1 MTNLRIFAAAA
12 LLSTAVV
19 VSPSMAQEGGM
30 KGGGQAGAAMS
41 AGHPAPSGGAAA
53 NIGVGGRMGGA
64 ANVGG
69 GARLSG
75 GAAPMAGGRTALGGN
90 AMAPNAGGNFRT
102 TQSVQSGGPVAQQR
116 LASGSWNGQRQNW
129 NNQGSWNN
137 YNGDWNRGDGD
148 WNRHRGFRGGPSVSF
163 GFGVSPD
170 YYGYD
175 SYAYNDYP
183 AYDDSYAYYG
193 NDDGYVSANAGADPA
208 YCAQRYRSY
217 DPASGT
223 FLGYDGQRHP
233 CP

>member
-1 MTNLRIFAAAA
+1 MTNLKIFAAAA
-12 LLSTAVV
+12 LLSTAVA
-19 VSPSMAQEGGM
+19 VSPSIAQEGGM
-30 KGGGQAGAAMS
+30 KGGGQAGAGMS
-41 AGHPAPSGGAAA
+41 AGHSGPSGGAAV
-53 NIGVGGRMGGA
+53 NIGGGGRMGGP

-69 GARLSG
+69 GARVSG
-75 GAAPMAGGRTALGGN
+75 GAAPMAGRPALGGN
-90 AMAPNAGGNFRT
+90 AMAPNAGGNFRSS
-102 TQSVQSGGPVAQQR
+102 QSVQSGGPVAQQR
-116 LASGSWNGQRQNW
+116 VASGSWNGQRQTW

-137 YNGDWNRGDGD
+137 TNGDRNRGDGD
-148 WNRHRGFRGGPSVSF
+148 WNRRRGFRGGPSISF
-163 GFGVSPD
+163 GFGVGPD
-170 YYGYD
+170 YYGDD

-208 YCAQRYRSY
+208 YCTQRYRSY